1 MQAEVGQI
9 LDGKVTGVTKF
20 GAFVDLQGGLTGMVH
35 ISEVSDT
42 FVKEIA
48 DFVKVGDEVRV
59 KILSIG
65 EDKKISL
72 SMKQANPDYGKP
84 KPKKEFARKKPE
96 EFRSSGESYVWT
108 PKKDELT
115 FEEMMNKFKQSSE
128 EKMSDLKRMMDGKKG
143 ARRGR

>member
-96 EFRSSGESYVWT
+96 ELTSGSFCFFIIDFVFHKVEKILRTRARSGR
-108 PKKDELT
+108 PIH
-115 FEEMMNKFKQSSE
+115 
-128 EKMSDLKRMMDGKKG
+128 KG
-143 ARRGR
+143 AIRNVKESRKLGVSHF

>member
-9 LDGKVTGVTKF
+9 LDGKVTGLTKF

-48 DFVKVGDEVRV
+48 DFVKLGDEVRV

-84 KPKKEFARKKPE
+84 KPKKEFSRKKQNDSY
-96 EFRSSGESYVWT
+96 SSGESYVWT